1 MKHIFANWKMY
12 LNLKDSCDLAKK
24 IADESDNFDF
34 DKINLTLFPTYL
46 SFSSV
51 ENIFKNK
58 NINTGVQNVSWT
70 PQGAYTGSTSAF
82 LSKEAGANYS
92 IVGHSER
99 RYIFGEKNDDVRKK
113 IEACLD
119 ADIVPVLCIGETAED
134 KEADKREYR
143 LKKQLMKALS
153 DLDFNNKQVII
164 AYEPVWAISHD
175 GKSEHCP
182 PVYAEEAMNWIK
194 TEIKQYTDQEI
205 PVLYGGSVK
214 ADNVVSYASLDSCD
228 GVLVGSA
235 STKYEEFI
243 SLIKE
248 VQNI

>member
-1 MKHIFANWKMY
+1 MKHVFANWKMY

-24 IADESDNFDF
+24 VVEESNDFDF
-34 DKINLTLFPTYL
+34 DKINLTIFPTYL
-46 SFSSV
+46 SFTCV
-51 ENIFKNK
+51 ESICKEK
-58 NINTGVQNVSWT
+58 KINCGVQNVSWT

-119 ADIVPVLCIGETAED
+119 SDITPVLCIGETAKD
-134 KEADKREYR
+134 KAEEKREYR
-143 LKKQLMKALS
+143 LKKQLMKAFS
-153 DLDFNNKQVII
+153 DLDLNNKQVII
-164 AYEPVWAISHD
+164 AYEPVWAISHG

-194 TEIKQYTDQEI
+194 NEIKQYTDQNI
-205 PVLYGGSVK
+205 PVLYGGSVNS
-214 ADNVVSYASLDSCD
+214 DNVVSYVSLDSCD

-235 STKYEEFI
+235 STKGEEFI